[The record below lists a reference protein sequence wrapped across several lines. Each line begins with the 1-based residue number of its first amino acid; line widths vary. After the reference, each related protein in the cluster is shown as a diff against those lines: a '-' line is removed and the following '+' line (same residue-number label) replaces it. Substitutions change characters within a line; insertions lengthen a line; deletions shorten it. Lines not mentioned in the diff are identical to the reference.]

1 MSRVAR
7 FDASPTILIR
17 ARKLL
22 KPNRIKRLPKPLK
35 PVFPHTAERQY
46 AKDILRYVRRA
57 HELTKQLIYP
67 ALSSIVFEMKSALPT
82 RTRSDDAVDDLASI
96 ISRIRESLGREFT
109 DVDLQFIADNMG
121 TSVDQV
127 ARANSRR
134 LFDQYGKYGLDL
146 TIGFNSN
153 ATRAMLSVK
162 VKENVQ
168 LIKTMADRHFAS
180 LQSNVLSAITQGKR
194 VEEIES
200 IIDDRFASMESNAEL
215 IARDQVGKL
224 NGQLTEM
231 TQTEMGLTRYRWRG
245 VGDQRERESHRA
257 LEGEVFSWADPP
269 AVDGETV
276 NPGMAIQCRCYAEP
290 VIEDLLD

>member
-1 MSRVAR
+1 MKSVAR
-7 FDASPTILIR
+7 FDASPASLIR
-17 ARKLL
+17 ARKLA

-46 AKDILRYVRRA
+46 TKDILRFVRRA
-57 HELTKQLIYP
+57 HDLTKQLLLP
-67 ALSSIVFEMKSALPT
+67 ALPNIIYEVKSALPKRT
-82 RTRSDDAVDDLASI
+82 RTDDAVDDLAAI
-96 ISRIRESLGREFT
+96 IARIRESLGREFT
-109 DVDLQFIADNMG
+109 DTDLQFIADNMG

-127 ARANSRR
+127 ARANARR
-134 LFDQYGKYGLDL
+134 LFDQYGSYGVDL

-153 ATRAMLSVK
+153 ATRAMLAVK

-168 LIKTMADRHFAS
+168 LIKTMSDRHFAS

-200 IIDDRFASMESNAEL
+200 IIDDRFTSMESNAEL
-215 IARDQVGKL
+215 IARDQVGKI

-245 VGDQRERESHRA
+245 VGDQRERDSHRA
-257 LEGEVFSWADPP
+257 LEGEVFSWVDPP
-269 AVDGETV
+269 AVDGESV
-276 NPGMAIQCRCYAEP
+276 NPGMAVQCRCYAEP
-290 VIEDLLD
+290 VIEDLLN

>member
-7 FDASPTILIR
+7 FDASPTSLIR
-17 ARKLL
+17 ARKLA
-22 KPNRIKRLPKPLK
+22 KPRQIKRLPKPLK
-35 PVFPHTAERQY
+35 PTFPHTAERQY
-46 AKDILRYVRRA
+46 TKDLLRYVRRA
-57 HELTKQLIYP
+57 HELTKQLLYP
-67 ALSSIVFEMKSALPT
+67 ALANIVYEVKSALPKRT
-82 RTRSDDAVDDLASI
+82 RTDDAVDDLAAI
-96 ISRIRESLGREFT
+96 IARIRETLGREFT
-109 DVDLQFIADNMG
+109 DTDLQFIADSMG

-134 LFDQYGKYGLDL
+134 LFEQYGKYGVDL

-153 ATRAMLSVK
+153 ATRAALSMK

-168 LIKTMADRHFAS
+168 LIKTMSDRHFAS

-245 VGDQRERESHRA
+245 VGDQRERDSHRA
-257 LEGEVFSWADPP
+257 LEGGTFSWADPP
-269 AVDGETV
+269 VVDGESV

-290 VIEDLLD
+290 VIEYLLD

>member
-1 MSRVAR
+1 
-7 FDASPTILIR
+7 
-17 ARKLL
+17 
-22 KPNRIKRLPKPLK
+22 
-35 PVFPHTAERQY
+35 
-46 AKDILRYVRRA
+46 VRRA
-57 HELTKQLIYP
+57 HELTKQLLYP
-67 ALSSIVFEMKSALPT
+67 ALANIIYEVKSALPKRA
-82 RTRSDDAVDDLASI
+82 RTDDAIDDLAAI
-96 ISRIRESLGREFT
+96 IARIRESLGREFT
-109 DVDLQFIADNMG
+109 DTDLQFIADSMG

-134 LFDQYGKYGLDL
+134 LFEQYGKYGLDL

-153 ATRAMLSVK
+153 ATRAALSMK

-168 LIKTMADRHFAS
+168 LIKTMSDRHFSS

-200 IIDDRFASMESNAEL
+200 IIDDRFSSMESNAEL

-245 VGDQRERESHRA
+245 VGDQRERDSHRA
-257 LEGEVFSWADPP
+257 LEGEVFSWAEPP
-269 AVDGETV
+269 IVDGESV
-276 NPGMAIQCRCYAEP
+276 NPGIAIQCRCYAEP

>member
-1 MSRVAR
+1 MSRVVR
-7 FDASPTILIR
+7 FDASPTSLIR
-17 ARKLL
+17 ARKLA
-22 KPNRIKRLPKPLK
+22 KPRQIKRLPKPFK

-46 AKDILRYVRRA
+46 TKDLLRYVRRA
-57 HELTKQLIYP
+57 HELTKQLLYP
-67 ALSSIVFEMKSALPT
+67 ALANIVYEVKSALPRRT
-82 RTRSDDAVDDLASI
+82 RTDDAVDDLAAVI
-96 ISRIRESLGREFT
+96 ARIRETLGREFT
-109 DVDLQFIADNMG
+109 DTDLQFIADSMG

-134 LFDQYGKYGLDL
+134 LFEQYGKYGLDL

-153 ATRAMLSVK
+153 ATRAALSVK

-168 LIKTMADRHFAS
+168 LIKTMSDRHFAS

-245 VGDQRERESHRA
+245 VGDQRERDSHRA
-257 LEGEVFSWADPP
+257 LEGETFSWADPP
-269 AVDGETV
+269 VVDGESV